1 MMMAKKVG
9 RGGDATPSGDPLAY
23 LNQLKE
29 RERELAEEKRTA
41 ATSVLESLRARHA
54 EVREN
59 LREIAR
65 EAHDMCQATSIT
77 TPSWARQTLGID
89 PAAARSST
97 SGSSGVNGMTGR
109 KGRAKLAGPYEGMTL
124 SDAIVKVIS
133 EAGGEAKLAHIKE
146 TLEQYGGNPVTIGV
160 ECSRISK
167 MGRIATAGRGY
178 WRLP

>member
-1 MMMAKKVG
+1 MMAKKVM

-23 LNQLKE
+23 LNQLRE

-54 EVREN
+54 EVRET

-65 EAHDMCQATSIT
+65 EAHDMCQATGIT

-89 PAAARSST
+89 PATARSA
-97 SGSSGVNGMTGR
+97 SSSAGVSGMTGR
-109 KGRAKLAGPYEGMTL
+109 KGRAKLTGPFAGMTL

-160 ECSRISK
+160 ECSRIAK